1 MAEHSNAHI
10 VVGIDRSPGAEQAL
24 RWAAKEAKERG
35 LPLHVLFAWD
45 ALGIEIARESGWAKA
60 VTFDMEKEAAEAVI
74 DKTVANVLGD
84 VTGLEVVAVPA
95 PDGAVKSLL
104 EASKTAELLVVG
116 SHGHGGF
123 DGMVIGSVGLHCA
136 MHAHCPVVV
145 VRGLYNES

>member
-1 MAEHSNAHI
+1 MAEHPNAHI

-35 LPLHVLFAWD
+35 LPLHVLFAWEG
-45 ALGIEIARESGWAKA
+45 LGVEIARESGWVKA

-95 PDGAVKSLL
+95 PDGAVTSLL

-145 VRGLYNES
+145 VRGLDYES